1 MENLLN
7 TQRFSRICIKGIQL
21 VFMFAIVAFTLQ
33 KDNAKGM
40 LTYKGN
46 KKTYHVELKFA
57 HFVTGPDS
65 FDPNKKI
72 RRLIFTNASMDG
84 RIKSCNVM
92 NCVDQYIEG
101 VQVDLDATHRILFW
115 VSLDGQL
122 VQYSGT
128 APLEALTFSAQT
140 DKRIAGKLKIDNA
153 SGGGPIIEVTFDAL
167 LLKDFAKH
175 R

>member
-1 MENLLN
+1 MENLL
-7 TQRFSRICIKGIQL
+7 TTKRISGNCIAGIKL
-21 VFMFAIVAFTLQ
+21 VFLFAIVAFTLQ
-33 KDNAKGM
+33 KDNAKGS
-40 LTYKGN
+40 LIYKGN
-46 KKTYHVELKFA
+46 KKSYQVELKFA

-65 FDPNKKI
+65 FDPKKKI
-72 RRLIFTNASMDG
+72 RRLIFTNANMDG
-84 RIKSCNVM
+84 RIKSCSVM

-101 VQVDLDATHRILFW
+101 VQVDLDAAHRILFW

-128 APLEALTFSAQT
+128 APLEAITLSTQT
-140 DKRIAGKLKIDNA
+140 EKRIAGKLKIDNA
-153 SGGGPIIEVTFDAL
+153 SGGGPIMEVTFDAL